1 MNEVIKVRLQRN
13 AVTLKIRRRVPGGV
27 ELDEPDPMA
36 RAVGIGLSPRNPLTA
51 DRMASVGRTQGWEPR
66 VFKLNVSVEGGAL
79 VLRGV
84 TKHALP
90 EGAYDL
96 RLQLDEAKTLR
107 SPVTVVLP
115 HDGQADV
122 QVPIALDDRD
132 VAVDLSGCDPGI
144 ETVLTR
150 SQIDG
155 ESGTAW
161 LTNPSPRPT
170 RQACLL
176 NLLASLRVRP
186 TVAGPLLPL
195 VRDVFYVGPERAYA
209 RVDLQLAGR
218 IMDLV
223 LDPKKPFYAEGT
235 PHAAV
240 HGRLLVAIPEPPEVR
255 QGFNELRSF
264 RSEGRPSMQIVI
276 ATPPPGLPYTYA
288 EFDLDLSNPL
298 QDVVGFFVHMGELL
312 DGKPTNHLDLRKK
325 LAKTKAGDFLYY
337 RVV

>member
-1 MNEVIKVRLQRN
+1 MNEIIKVRLQRN
-13 AVTLKIRRRVPGGV
+13 NRSIRIRRRVPGGV
-27 ELDEPDPMA
+27 ELEEPDPIA
-36 RAVGIGLSPRNPLTA
+36 RAVGIGFSPRNPITA
-51 DRMASVGRTQGWEPR
+51 DRMASVARTLGWER
-66 VFKLNVSVEGGAL
+66 GVFKLNVTVEDGAL

-107 SPVTVVLP
+107 NPVAVVLP
-115 HDGQADV
+115 HDRHADV
-122 QVPIALDDRD
+122 QVPIAMDDRD
-132 VAVDLSGCDPGI
+132 VAVDLTACDAAI
-144 ETVLTR
+144 HAVLAR
-150 SQIDG
+150 SQVDG
-155 ESGTAW
+155 QSGTAW
-161 LTNPSPRPT
+161 LANPDPRPT

-186 TVAGPLLPL
+186 TVAAPLLPL
-195 VRDVFYVGPERAYA
+195 VRDVFFVGPERAYA
-209 RVDLQLAGR
+209 KVDLQLADR
-218 IMDLV
+218 VMQLV

-240 HGRLLVAIPEPPEVR
+240 HGRLLAAIPEAPDVR
-255 QGFNELRSF
+255 EGFTELRSF

-276 ATPPPGLPYTYA
+276 ATPPPGLPHTYA

-312 DGKPTNHLDLRKK
+312 DGKPTNHLDLRSK